1 MQDGGGFSGMGN
13 VRPLRAEQGK
23 VPNPEVN
30 DRVVVRRF
38 TAEYKARILKEAD
51 QLSRGELGALLR
63 REGLYSSHIS
73 DWRKQRERALQKWME
88 PQKPG
93 PKPEEPGVQAD
104 RLAQLERENQELKR
118 RLKQAETIIEVQKKI
133 SEILSIP
140 LNPPENDK
148 ND

>member
-1 MQDGGGFSGMGN
+1 MGN
-13 VRPLRAEQGK
+13 VRPLRADQAR
-23 VPNPEVN
+23 VPNPEVQ
-30 DRVVVRRF
+30 DRPVARRY

-51 QLSRGELGALLR
+51 QLSRGELGGLLR
-63 REGLYSSHIS
+63 REGLYSSQIS
-73 DWRKQRERALQKWME
+73 EWRKQREHALKKWME

-93 PKPEEPGVQAD
+93 PKPEAPNPLAD
-104 RLAQLERENQELKR
+104 KVAELERENEALKR
-118 RLKQAETIIEVQKKI
+118 RLKQAETIIDVQKKI